1 MKTPVKLFTSGATLF
16 CAAVLGLQAQSTA
29 TSSQSETASEKGSK
43 ASSTDLRTTPS
54 TDRRAQGAHD
64 SSAHPT
70 QPGSAAKGSQAGA
83 ASETPS
89 SSTSSTASTDPSS
102 SSAKSKSG
110 SYSSSDSTAGSVS
123 GSTSGSA
130 TGSYGASRTE
140 TSSSTSDA
148 SIRANAAGQST
159 NVAGSQIDAPSTTQ
173 PSSTTESSV
182 ATSTQTD
189 TQVTTIVQQIDAQ
202 GPVVVERI
210 TTQFA
215 DVACSPENARQLV
228 EALHGGT
235 AVTLS
240 ADGKTATFTPTSKL
254 GYGEA
259 YITLALAAEALRSA
273 GITGCATPEQWQA
286 VLMGGPLVAA
296 GTTTTATTRSA
307 SASSSSN
314 FPGILALRSQG
325 QGWGQIAQATNVQ
338 LGQVMSSARSSLNI
352 DASSDSA
359 LTPTG
364 RTSAEMQQAR
374 MKSGPGAIDT
384 DTSKGAVPGHSP
396 DRSTG
401 KGHDNDKDK
410 DKEQNDGKHQPDA
423 RSTGAEP
430 ASPNR

>member
-1 MKTPVKLFTSGATLF
+1 MKTPVKLFTSGASLF

-29 TSSQSETASEKGSK
+29 TSAQSETVAEKGSK

-70 QPGSAAKGSQAGA
+70 QPGSAAKSSQSGA
-83 ASETPS
+83 ASTTPS
-89 SSTSSTASTDPSS
+89 SSTSSTASADPSS
-102 SSAKSKSG
+102 SSAETKSG
-110 SYSSSDSTAGSVS
+110 SYGSTDSAAASVS
-123 GSTSGSA
+123 GSASGSA
-130 TGSYGASRTE
+130 SGSYGASRTE
-140 TSSSTSDA
+140 TSSSSSDA

-159 NVAGSQIDAPSTTQ
+159 NVAGSQIDAPST
-173 PSSTTESSV
+173 SSTTESSV

-259 YITLALAAEALRSA
+259 YLTLALAAEALRSA

-296 GTTTTATTRSA
+296 GTTSTATTRTA

-325 QGWGQIAQATNVQ
+325 KGWGQIAQATNVQ
-338 LGQVMSSARSSLNI
+338 LGQVMSSARSSLKI
-352 DASSDSA
+352 DASGDSA
-359 LTPTG
+359 LSPTG
-364 RTSAEMQQAR
+364 RTSAEMQQSR
-374 MKSGPGAIDT
+374 MKSGASGIDSE
-384 DTSKGAVPGHSP
+384 TSKGAVPGHSP
-396 DRSTG
+396 DRSSG
-401 KGHDNDKDK
+401 KGHDKDK
-410 DKEQNDGKHQPDA
+410 DKDKNEGKHQPDA
-423 RSTGAEP
+423 RSTGAES